1 MIKVGFCVSYD
12 WEMLKRSL
20 PRVYAHA
27 DKICFSLDKNRAS
40 WNRQHYTFDEVA
52 FATWLA
58 QADPDKKIDLY
69 EDDFS
74 IDGLSPM
81 QNDSRQRMLMAQ
93 RLGEGG
99 WHVQVDSDEY
109 FLDFEGFA
117 QQLKKIHPNPTGR
130 EKPVNVCVCW
140 VPLIRRVPTGYIYV
154 DFKDQMPEVVPVATT
169 LPQYERARHSGHFNI
184 LTSHYVIHETWAR
197 SEDELWFKMNNWGHV
212 GDELVERNA
221 RQSYY
226 NLWKVLDEYN
236 YQYLSS
242 FHPAQAAV
250 WPTLGFC
257 PGKSVEEFMQN
268 YKPPVFP
275 LSPLRLG
282 LRNNRNIARIK
293 ALYTKLFS

>member
-20 PRVYAHA
+20 PRVYPHA
-27 DKICFSLDKNRAS
+27 DRICFSLDKNRKS
-40 WNRQHYTFDEVA
+40 WNHQPYSFDEAA
-52 FATWLA
+52 FVVWLA

-74 IDGLSPM
+74 IAELSPM
-81 QNDSRQRMLMAQ
+81 QNDSRQRMLMAN

-109 FLDFEGFA
+109 FLDFEGFT
-117 QQLKKIHPNPTGR
+117 QYLKKINPHPTGK

-140 VPLIRRVPTGYIYV
+140 VPLIRRVANGYIYV
-154 DFKDQMPEVVPVATT
+154 DFKDQVPEVVPAATT
-169 LPQYERARHSGHFNI
+169 FPNYERARHSGHFNM
-184 LTSHYVIHETWAR
+184 LSPYYVVHETWAR

-212 GDELVERNA
+212 GDELRERNI

-226 NLWKVLDEYN
+226 NLWKILDEYN
-236 YQYLSS
+236 YQYLAN
-242 FHPAQAAV
+242 FHPAQAEV
-250 WPTLGFC
+250 WPQLGFC
-257 PGKSVEEFMQN
+257 EAHSIEAFIKN

-275 LSPLRLG
+275 LSPLQLWM
-282 LRNNRNIARIK
+282 RNNRNVARIK
-293 ALYTKLFS
+293 ALYAKLFP